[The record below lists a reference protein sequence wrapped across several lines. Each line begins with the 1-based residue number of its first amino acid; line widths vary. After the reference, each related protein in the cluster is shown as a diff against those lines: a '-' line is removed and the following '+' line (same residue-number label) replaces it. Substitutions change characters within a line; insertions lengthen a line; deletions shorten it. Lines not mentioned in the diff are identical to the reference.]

1 MEVPARALVNS
12 FRKPNQSTE
21 VNMLLQQALQDVEI
35 ARLLWQKMQE
45 IGNGD
50 EVHDFILVCRLAH
63 VATFG
68 SALDDACF
76 VTDYTN
82 WKQTG
87 NPPPYVKKWIVR

>member
-1 MEVPARALVNS
+1 MLLRRALE
-12 FRKPNQSTE
+12 E
-21 VNMLLQQALQDVEI
+21 VNVH
-35 ARLLWQKMQE
+35 RLLKRKMDE

-50 EVHDFILVCRLAH
+50 EAHDFILVCRLAH

-87 NPPPYVKKWIVR
+87 NPPPYVEKWLVQ